1 MFDLNPVNFSLRAL
15 FGFFIGAL
23 GSVLGVGGGI
33 FVVPLLVLALGI
45 PIHQAIAVSLVA
57 IVATSSAVASVNVER
72 GLANMRLGVVLEVTT
87 VLGSIAGALLASRLP
102 ADLVRLLFALLL
114 FAVSVS
120 MFLKARSFLKRAP
133 GTFSGQGPAKVRGK
147 AAGVFDSAFFDPS
160 IDSHTAYRVKNMAP
174 ASFISFFAGGLSGL
188 LGVGGGVIQ
197 VPVMNLLCGVP
208 FKAAAATSN
217 FLIGVSAAA
226 SLFIY
231 LRKGYLIP
239 DLAAVLVIGVLLGS
253 FAGVHILY
261 KAGSG
266 KIQAVFSVFVFLVA
280 VKMFST
286 AF

>member
-1 MFDLNPVNFSLRAL
+1 MFDLNPTNFTLL
-15 FGFFIGAL
+15 VTFGFFIGVL

-33 FVVPLLVLALGI
+33 FIVPLLVLALGI
-45 PIHQAIAVSLVA
+45 PIHQAIAVSLAA

-72 GLANMRLGVVLEVTT
+72 GLANMRLGVALEVTT
-87 VLGSIAGALLASRLP
+87 ALGSIAGALLASRLP
-102 ADLVRLLFALLL
+102 ADLVRLLFSLLL

-120 MFLKARSFLKRAP
+120 MFLKGTMKRAAQRQAAADP
-133 GTFSGQGPAKVRGK
+133 P
-147 AAGVFDSAFFDPS
+147 AGVFDSVFFDPS
-160 IDSHTAYRVKNMAP
+160 SDSHTAYRVKNMAP
-174 ASFISFFAGGLSGL
+174 ASFVSFFAGGLSGL
-188 LGVGGGVIQ
+188 LGVGGGVVQ

-208 FKAAAATSN
+208 IKAAAATSN

-253 FAGVHILY
+253 FAGIHILY

-266 KIQAVFSVFVFLVA
+266 KIQAAFSAFIFLVA
-280 VKMFST
+280 LKMFST